1 MSKLKDALSAG
12 GFPLVVE
19 VKPPKGVEVAKML
32 APVTG
37 LNGQVTAFGVP
48 DNEHAK
54 MRLSALA
61 AARLVKE
68 AGGEPLML
76 LTCRD
81 RNRLA
86 LESDLLGAAALGVE
100 NILVLSGDYVHQG
113 DHPDAKPVFDADSV
127 QLLLVAR
134 ELMAGRDSAGKAL
147 SGAPRFFLGA
157 VVIPEAQPLGPQ
169 RLKFRKKIE
178 AGADFFVTAPLFDL
192 EKYRAFRKDVVPEG
206 VKILACLK
214 VPSAEEVE
222 KAAKGELR
230 KVYSLPPAVIQ
241 ELSGGDPEEV
251 LAKGAALAGR
261 LARQLREEKLADGI
275 YLKAKGR
282 PDLAAAFLKAAGF

>member
-1 MSKLKDALSAG
+1 MSKLKDALAAG

-19 VKPPKGVEVAKML
+19 VKPPKGVEVAGML

-48 DNEHAK
+48 DNEHAR

-100 NILVLSGDYVHQG
+100 NLLLISGDYVHQG
-113 DHPDAKPVFDADSV
+113 DHPDAKPVYDADSV
-127 QLLLVAR
+127 QLLQLAR
-134 ELMAGRDSAGKAL
+134 ELMAGRDSAGNPLK
-147 SGAPRFFLGA
+147 GAPQFFLGA

-169 RLKFRKKIE
+169 RLKFRKKME
-178 AGADFFVTAPLFDL
+178 AGADFFVTAPIFDL
-192 EKYRAFRKDVVPEG
+192 DRYRAFRREVVPDG

-222 KAAKGELR
+222 KAARGELR
-230 KVYSLPPAVIQ
+230 KVYTLPPAVIQ

-251 LAKGAALAGR
+251 LFRGAALAGR
-261 LARQLREEKLADGI
+261 LLRQLKEQKLADGV

-282 PDLAAAFLKAAGF
+282 ADLAAAVFKAAGL

>member
-1 MSKLKDALSAG
+1 MSKLKDALAAG

-19 VKPPKGVEVAKML
+19 VKPPKGVEVAGML
-32 APVTG
+32 APVG
-37 LNGQVTAFGVP
+37 SLNGQVTAFGVP
-48 DNEHAK
+48 DNEHAR

-61 AARLVKE
+61 AARLVRE

-100 NILVLSGDYVHQG
+100 NLLLISGDYVHQG
-113 DHPDAKPVFDADSV
+113 DHPDAKPVYDADSV
-127 QLLLVAR
+127 QLLLLAR
-134 ELMAGRDSAGKAL
+134 ELMAGRDSAGNPLK
-147 SGAPRFFLGA
+147 GAPQFFLGA

-169 RLKFRKKIE
+169 RLKFRKKME
-178 AGADFFVTAPLFDL
+178 AGADFFVTAPIFDL
-192 EKYRAFRKDVVPEG
+192 EKFRKFRREVVPEG

-222 KAAKGELR
+222 KAARGELR
-230 KVYSLPPAVIQ
+230 KVYTLPPAVIQ

-251 LAKGAALAGR
+251 LFKGAASAGR
-261 LARQLREEKLADGI
+261 LARQLRSEKLADGV

-282 PDLAAAFLKAAGF
+282 ADLAAAFLQAAGF